1 MAIQNSRHDLEF
13 MTIKQAQA
21 LGLSQLTL
29 TQAPDRQLRVG
40 DGASSMRYLDWLAA
54 EQERITWDGDRQAE
68 IVQDG
73 KGGVSLWVDPVVV

>member
-1 MAIQNSRHDLEF
+1 MAIQKPVNGLEL

-29 TQAPDRQLRVG
+29 TQSPEIGLRVG
-40 DGASSMRYLDWLAA
+40 DGASSMRYIDWLVA

-68 IVQDG
+68 IVQDS
-73 KGGVSLWVDPVVV
+73 KGGVSLWVDPVAV